1 MPHDLKALIFDLD
14 GTLYVNRPL
23 GREILLSASRYI
35 AVLQKITVEEAEFL
49 IVETRNRLSEES
61 GLDTPMS
68 RACEE
73 LGGDLRELHR
83 HFAGEISP
91 ELFLDRD
98 ERVVELLKFLGGR
111 FELYIYT
118 NNNRRLTSAIMDILG
133 IAGLFKQVF
142 TIEDYWLAKPDPQA
156 LSEVLGQIGREPEEC
171 LFVGDRYDID
181 LRLPAEIGCT
191 VFLVGSVEELFP
203 LCKLMNAENV

>member
-1 MPHDLKALIFDLD
+1 MKALIFDLD

-73 LGGDLRELHR
+73 LGGNLRELHC
-83 HFAGEISP
+83 HFAEEIRP

-98 ERVVELLKFLGGR
+98 ERVVELLKFLGSR

-142 TIEDYWLAKPDPQA
+142 TIEDFWLAKPDQRA
-156 LSEVLGQIGREPEEC
+156 LSGVLGQIGREPEEC